1 MLVTWRANSLENEL
15 YWLWLTTI
23 DGITGYDI
31 TALLEIFESAE
42 DIYNAN
48 NYDGI
53 MGIKSSV
60 KTKLKNKSLETA
72 EKAFAEAKRV
82 GAEVITYDS
91 INYPDVL
98 RFTENPPYVLYL
110 RGEIPKWDRLLMI
123 GVVGTRNATDYG
135 IAATKKIC
143 TELAENGV
151 TIVSGMARGIDAVA
165 AKSALKSGAKTI
177 AVLGCGV
184 ESAYPPENQML
195 MNDII
200 KTGTVISEYPIG
212 SKPLRTHFPERN
224 RIISGLS
231 RGILVTEAPKKSG
244 ALITAS
250 YAIDS
255 GRDLF
260 AVPGSI
266 FKDSSEGANR
276 LLSIGAKAVLC
287 GQDILEEYA
296 YEIEH
301 LKIEKPKN
309 RVFKALVRKDD
320 IETVNNEIKISLD
333 DKKYQSL
340 SSDERKIAELL
351 IESNMHID
359 ELARRSGMDIS
370 RLTPILSMLEFGGY
384 IKKLPGNNYKL
395 NI

>member
-1 MLVTWRANSLENEL
+1 MDKEL

-23 DGITGYDI
+23 EGITGYDI
-31 TALLEIFESAE
+31 TALLERFESAE
-42 DIYNAN
+42 DIFNAK

-53 MGIKSSV
+53 IGIKSAV
-60 KTKLKNKSLETA
+60 KSKLKDKSLKNA
-72 EKAFAEAKRV
+72 KKALQDAEAV
-82 GAEVITYDS
+82 GAKVITYDS
-91 INYPDVL
+91 INYPDIL

-110 RGEIPKWDRLLMI
+110 RGEIPNWDRLLMI
-123 GVVGTRNATDYG
+123 GVVGTRDATDYG

-151 TIVSGMARGIDAVA
+151 TVVSGMARGIDAVA
-165 AKSALKSGAKTI
+165 ARSAIMAGGKTI

-184 ESAYPPENQML
+184 ESAYPAENQGL

-200 KTGTVISEYPIG
+200 KNGAVISEYPIG

-244 ALITAS
+244 ALITAN
-250 YAIDS
+250 YAVDN

-260 AVPGSI
+260 SVPGSI
-266 FKDSSEGANR
+266 FKDSCQGSNM
-276 LLSIGAKAVLC
+276 LLGMNAKAVTS
-287 GQDILEEYA
+287 GQDILDEYT
-296 YEIEH
+296 YEIER
-301 LKIEKPKN
+301 LKIEKPKGN
-309 RVFKALVRKDD
+309 VFHAMVGKEPEK
-320 IETVNNEIKISLD
+320 INNEIKISIN

-340 SSDERKIAELL
+340 SGEEKAVTELL

-359 ELARRSGMDIS
+359 EITRRSGMDIS
-370 RLTPILSMLEFGGY
+370 KLTPILSMLEFGGY
-384 IKKLPGNNYKL
+384 IKKLPGNYYKL

>member
-1 MLVTWRANSLENEL
+1 MEKEL
-15 YWLWLTTI
+15 FWLWLTAI

-31 TALLEIFESAE
+31 TALLERFESAE
-42 DIYNAN
+42 DIFNAK

-53 MGIKSSV
+53 IGIKSAV
-60 KTKLKNKSLETA
+60 KSKLKDKSLKKA
-72 EKAFAEAKRV
+72 EKMLSDAKSA
-82 GAEVITYDS
+82 GAEVIAYDS
-91 INYPDVL
+91 INYPDIL

-123 GVVGTRNATDYG
+123 GVVGTREATDYG

-165 AKSALKSGAKTI
+165 ARSAIMAGGKTI

-184 ESAYPPENQML
+184 ESAYPPENQAL

-200 KTGTVISEYPIG
+200 KNGTVISEYPIG
-212 SKPLRTHFPERN
+212 SLPLKTHFPERN

-231 RGILVTEAPKKSG
+231 RGVLVTEAPKRSG
-244 ALITAS
+244 ALITAR
-250 YAIDS
+250 YAVDN

-260 AVPGSI
+260 SVPGSI
-266 FKDSSEGANR
+266 FKDFCAGTNM
-276 LLSIGAKAVLC
+276 LLGTGAKAVTS
-287 GQDILEEYA
+287 GQDILDEYT
-296 YEIEH
+296 YEIER
-301 LKIEKPKN
+301 LKIEKPRKN
-309 RVFKALVRKDD
+309 VFHTIIGRGSEKK
-320 IETVNNEIKISLD
+320 VNNEMKISVN

-340 SSDERKIAELL
+340 SEEEKTVIELL
-351 IESNMHID
+351 IESGLHID
-359 ELARRSGMDIS
+359 EIKRRSEIDIS
-370 RLTPILSMLEFGGY
+370 KLAPILSMLEFGGY
-384 IKKLPGNNYKL
+384 IKKLPANYYKL